1 MVFVIKERNIITYL
15 IHRRGISLEKGYIH
29 IYTGPGKGKTTA
41 ALGLGLRAAGAGFKV
56 HMIQFMKGRRYSE
69 IDAVEN
75 LPNFTIS
82 QHGRDEF
89 VSKENPKQIDIDM
102 AQEGFSHAKEIIKNG
117 EHELVILDE
126 LNVAVDYNLISVDDV
141 IKLIEEK
148 PEKLELVLTGRGAH
162 PELVKMA
169 DVVTEMLEIKHPYQ
183 EGVLARKGI
192 DF

>member
-1 MVFVIKERNIITYL
+1 M
-15 IHRRGISLEKGYIH
+15 EKGYIH

-69 IDAVEN
+69 IDAIEN

-89 VSKENPKQIDIDM
+89 VSKNKPEQIDIDL
-102 AQEGFSHAKEIIKNG
+102 AQEGLTQAKDIVKNAKYDMI
-117 EHELVILDE
+117 ILDE
-126 LNVAVDYNLISVDDV
+126 INVAIDYELIPLNDV
-141 IKLIEEK
+141 MKLIEEK
-148 PEKLELVLTGRGAH
+148 PEKLELVLTGRDVH
-162 PELVKMA
+162 PELVKIA

-183 EGVLARKGI
+183 QGLIGRKGI